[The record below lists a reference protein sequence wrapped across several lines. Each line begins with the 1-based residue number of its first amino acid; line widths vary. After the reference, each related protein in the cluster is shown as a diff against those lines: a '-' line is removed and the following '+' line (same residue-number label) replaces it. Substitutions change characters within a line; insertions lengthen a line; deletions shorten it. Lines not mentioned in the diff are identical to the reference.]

1 MANVILAPRRGA
13 GRDTGLDRG
22 AVHQEL
28 NDSGLRRSGV
38 TRFAALAAILGS
50 AVLVALLMFGAG
62 SSYRVKAV
70 FENGGQLV
78 KGNQV
83 RVGGRSVGT
92 IEAVELND
100 SAQAVVEMTV
110 EDDLAPLHQGTT
122 ATIRSTSLSGIAN
135 RYVSLDPGPN
145 DGAEIEEGG
154 VLRADATSAP
164 VDIDQL
170 FNTFD
175 EKTRAGL
182 RQFIQGQATQYD
194 GRSAEARRSLRY
206 LSPALSATS
215 RLTRELVVDDEVFE
229 RFVTDTSKVVGAI
242 AERRGD
248 LSSLVGN
255 ANTAAAAIGDESAAL
270 SQTLRLLPGTLRKAN
285 TTFVNLRGA
294 LDDVDALVAESKPAT
309 RDLAPFFH
317 RLRPLVED
325 ARPTIRDLRTLIRTS
340 GPDNDLIEL
349 TSKLPRL
356 ESLTS
361 EVFPRA
367 IRTFDRSQ
375 EFVDTARQ
383 YTPDLVGTLTKLG
396 QVTSFYDANG
406 HYARVQPL
414 FSPFEYDEASGLL
427 RRTPDGSR
435 LDAFERGQSERCPG
449 AALQAPTDAS
459 APFGVEDC
467 DPGAVPPGG

>member
-1 MANVILAPRRGA
+1 M
-13 GRDTGLDRG
+13 D
-22 AVHQEL
+22 QEL
-28 NDSGLRRSGV
+28 NHSGSRQSGV
-38 TRFAALAAILGS
+38 ARFAALAGIIGAG
-50 AVLVALLMFGAG
+50 VLVALLMFGG
-62 SSYRVKAV
+62 DSSYRVKAV

-83 RVGGRSVGT
+83 RVGGRAVGT
-92 IEAVELND
+92 IESIELND
-100 SAQAVVEMTV
+100 RAQAEVEITV

-122 ATIRSTSLSGIAN
+122 ATIRASSLSGLAN

-145 DGAEIEEGG
+145 DAPDIEEGG
-154 VLRADATSAP
+154 VLQADATSAP
-164 VDIDQL
+164 VDVDEL
-170 FNTFD
+170 FSTFD
-175 EKTRAGL
+175 EKTRVGL
-182 RQFIQGQATQYD
+182 QLFIQGQATQYD
-194 GRSAEARRSLRY
+194 GRSAEAKRSLAY

-215 RLTRELVVDDEVFE
+215 RLTRELVVDDEVFD

-248 LSSLVGN
+248 LSSLVSN
-255 ANTAAAAIGDESAAL
+255 ANTTAAAIGDESAAL
-270 SQTLRLLPGTLRKAN
+270 SDTLGLLPGTLRKAN
-285 TTFVNLRGA
+285 TTFVNLRAA
-294 LDDVDALVAESKPAT
+294 LDDVDLLVAESKPAT
-309 RDLAPFFH
+309 RDLAPFFR

-325 ARPTIRDLRTLIRTS
+325 ARPTIRDLRTLIRTG
-340 GPDNDLIEL
+340 GPNNDLIEL

-367 IRTFDRSQ
+367 IRTLDRSQ
-375 EFVDTARQ
+375 EFTDTLRQ

-406 HYARVQPL
+406 HYARVQPI
-414 FSPFEYDEASGLL
+414 FSPFQYDASSGEL

-435 LDAFERGQSERCPG
+435 IDAFERGQSERCPG
-449 AALQAPTDAS
+449 SAVQAPPDGS
-459 APFGVEDC
+459 APFEVEDC